1 SGEPRRMENAGPS
14 DRSFHKPRVDGVVF
28 ALSRLVA
35 TARES
40 YREPLL
46 DVLYQYRRREGLF
59 TSRPKALYQRLR
71 HRPLMTGPHD
81 GRGRPSNERT
91 PTRRRPT
98 SSKGGRS

>member
-1 SGEPRRMENAGPS
+1 MENAGPS
-14 DRSFHKPRVDGVVF
+14 DRSFHRPPVDGVVF

-59 TSRPKALYQRLR
+59 TSRPKSLYRALSR
-71 HRPLMTGPHD
+71 RPLVIGPHD
-81 GRGRPSNERT
+81 GSGPPKQRTHPDPSPTYILERRQAPST
-91 PTRRRPT
+91 
-98 SSKGGRS
+98 

>member
-1 SGEPRRMENAGPS
+1 MENAGPF

-59 TSRPKALYQRLR
+59 TSRPKDLYQTLR
-71 HRPLMTGPHD
+71 RRPLMNGHTTAGATTP
-81 GRGRPSNERT
+81 NEVT

>member
-1 SGEPRRMENAGPS
+1 MENAGPS

-59 TSRPKALYQRLR
+59 TSRPKALYQTLR
-71 HRPLMTGPHD
+71 RRPLIHGPHD
-81 GRGRPSNERT
+81 GRGRPSQGPHPEPSPTNPLER
-91 PTRRRPT
+91 RQVIG
-98 SSKGGRS
+98 K

>member
-1 SGEPRRMENAGPS
+1 M
-14 DRSFHKPRVDGVVF
+14 
-28 ALSRLVA
+28 SRLVA

-71 HRPLMTGPHD
+71 HPPLMNGPHD
-81 GRGRPSNERT
+81 GSGPPKQRTHPDPS
-91 PTRRRPT
+91 PTRILERRQVIE
-98 SSKGGRS
+98 K